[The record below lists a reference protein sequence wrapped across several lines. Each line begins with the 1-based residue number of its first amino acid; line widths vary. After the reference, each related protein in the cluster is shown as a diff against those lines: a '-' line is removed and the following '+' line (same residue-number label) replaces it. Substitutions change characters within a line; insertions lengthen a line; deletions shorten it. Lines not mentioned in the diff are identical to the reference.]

1 MHFIPTS
8 EDAGQGALLL
18 ANTDDVLA
26 HADAIRG
33 ARAVALQ
40 FPKWTDGRAYSQAV
54 LIRGR
59 LRWAG
64 ELRAVGDV
72 VVDMAPLLQR
82 CGFDA
87 AQLRADQRVESA
99 ERALGL
105 IPAHY
110 QRSLPERAVGAPR

>member
-1 MHFIPTS
+1 MQFIPTGQ
-8 EDAGQGALLL
+8 DATEGALLL

-26 HADAIRG
+26 QADAIRG

-87 AQLRADQRVESA
+87 MQLRADQRVESA
-99 ERALGL
+99 ERTLGQV
-105 IPAHY
+105 PAHY
-110 QRSLPERAVGAPR
+110 QRSLTERAAGAAR